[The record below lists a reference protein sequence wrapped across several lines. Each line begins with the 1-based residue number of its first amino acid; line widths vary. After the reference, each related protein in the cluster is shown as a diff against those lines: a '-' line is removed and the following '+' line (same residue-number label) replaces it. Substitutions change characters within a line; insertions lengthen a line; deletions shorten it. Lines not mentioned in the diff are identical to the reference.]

1 MPVTLASTPSVL
13 LLPKNRGL
21 AAQVELALQSRVPKD
36 GEIAYAMRGEDIPY
50 LSTQLAG
57 ELRGVTAYTGEDLLE
72 DWLSAGNALD
82 ARLQRSRVPW
92 SDPTAIFG
100 KPALCLIGPP
110 NAQFGPGRARVAVC
124 ARYQNLAKRYLREF
138 ENEET
143 SIEVALVH
151 GSLEAVLCERIS
163 DFIVDI
169 VVTGKTIREAGLS
182 VRKLFFTSDLA
193 VLETR

>member
-1 MPVTLASTPSVL
+1 MSVTLASTTSVL

-21 AAQVELALQSRVPKD
+21 AAQVERAMKSRTPKD

-57 ELRGVTAYTGEDLLE
+57 ESRNVTAYTGGDLLE
-72 DWLSAGNALD
+72 DWLAAGNALD
-82 ARLQRSRVPW
+82 PRLQRTRIPW
-92 SDPTAIFG
+92 SDPNATYG

-110 NAQFGPGRARVAVC
+110 NAEIGTGSVRVAVC
-124 ARYQNLAKRYLREF
+124 ARYQNLAKRYLHEF
-138 ENEET
+138 ENEKT
-143 SIEVALVH
+143 SIEIALVH

-182 VRKLFFTSDLA
+182 VRRLFFTSDLML
-193 VLETR
+193 LETR